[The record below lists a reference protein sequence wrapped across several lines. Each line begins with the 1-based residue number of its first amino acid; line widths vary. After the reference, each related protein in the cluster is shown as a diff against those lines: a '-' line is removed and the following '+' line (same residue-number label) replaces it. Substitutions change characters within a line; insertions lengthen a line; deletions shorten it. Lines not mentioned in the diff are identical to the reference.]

1 MLSGETMRLVSDRF
15 DLVVLGGGSA
25 ARDAANMA
33 ARDYDARV
41 VLVERERWGGSCPN
55 VACSPTKAYLV
66 AAELAHDINSRAP
79 VLGIET
85 GPARVDLARVRE
97 WKESLKLTQEQWVR
111 DIESAGAT
119 TIAGQATF
127 TGPHT
132 LRVGERE
139 LEADRILVATGS
151 RTAVPP
157 VEGIDEIDW
166 LDHVSALE
174 LTEVPRSLLV
184 VGGGAVGLEFGQT
197 FARFGAQVRIAD
209 AAERIAPL
217 ADADSSATLAAALEA
232 EGIELATNV
241 FVQRLRQDGDEVVAT
256 IAPRDG
262 SEPYERRAQR
272 VLLASGRVPN
282 VEELDLEA
290 AGVEATRSGIT
301 VDEHLRTSAP
311 GIWAAGD
318 VTAVAQFT
326 PIAQYQARVAVA
338 DMFGEDAPAADYSVL
353 PTAIFT
359 DPELGSVGLTE
370 EQARE
375 QGHDVEVARNER
387 VKRFQ
392 FIGAEHGLF
401 KIVFDR
407 GSRRVLGLHV
417 VSRSASEIVQ
427 GFSLGLRLGATVD
440 DLATMHHVFPTFG
453 EGVKAAAERAVPDM
467 ADLVDSAFMD

>member
-1 MLSGETMRLVSDRF
+1 MRLVIDRF

-25 ARDAANMA
+25 ARDAAMMA
-33 ARDYDARV
+33 TRDYDARV
-41 VLVERERWGGSCPN
+41 ALVERERWGGSCPN

-66 AAELAHDINSRAP
+66 AAELAHDVTSRAP

-85 GPARVDLARVRE
+85 GPAQVDLARVRE
-97 WKESLKLTQEQWVR
+97 WKESLKRSQEEWVR
-111 DIESAGAT
+111 DLEGSGLTAVT
-119 TIAGQATF
+119 GQGTF
-127 TGPHT
+127 TGPKT

-139 LEADRILVATGS
+139 LDADRILVATGS

-157 VEGIDEIDW
+157 IEGIDEIDW
-166 LDHVSALE
+166 LDHVSALD
-174 LTEVPRSLLV
+174 LDEVPRSLFV
-184 VGGGAVGLEFGQT
+184 VGCGAVGLEFGQA
-197 FARFGAQVRIAD
+197 FARFGARVRIVD

-217 ADADSSATLAAALEA
+217 ADAESSETLAAALEA
-232 EGIELATNV
+232 QGIELATNV
-241 FVQRLRQDGDEVVAT
+241 FVQRLRQEGDEVVVT

-262 SEPYERRAQR
+262 SDPYERRAQR
-272 VLLASGRVPN
+272 LLLASGRVPN

-290 AGVEATRSGIT
+290 AGVETTRSGIT

-338 DMFGEDAPAADYSVL
+338 DMFDDDAPAADYSVL
-353 PTAIFT
+353 PTSIFT
-359 DPELGSVGLTE
+359 DPELGGVGLTE
-370 EQARE
+370 EQARQ
-375 QGHDVEVARNER
+375 QGHDVGVVRNQR

-392 FIGAEHGLF
+392 FVGAEHGLF

-407 GSRRVLGLHV
+407 GSRKVLGLHV

-440 DLATMHHVFPTFG
+440 DLAMMHHVFPTFG
-453 EGVKAAAERAVPDM
+453 EGVKAAAERAVPAM